1 MSGEAGHTPSAN
13 LVFHNS
19 AHTPSADLIFSLLPF
34 GIYSAIPLF
43 QFVAVA
49 VRRATATNV
58 AVHFGWAA
66 TVGKANTARLEWA
79 KNSAINAQQVAVW
92 GDPVA
97 LDVRCSLDWLAAAL
111 TDAFLGL
118 PWSEV
123 DSLSVSVAAAW
134 QETQPGRVVFTP
146 LGYLPTSQLFFHDAS
161 HRPVNSLLF
170 RQIKRIGPT
179 LALQA
184 REIVSWG
191 NPANLNSY
199 KANDWDRARP
209 NSVMS
214 LSSWAAPVPTDNTS
228 NLPWGDGQRL
238 WPSITPVEWT
248 SDTTPID
255 QNPAPPD
262 PDIAE
267 HYEMATDLTV
277 KDVATG
283 TALAVDGVAIS
294 LDIDS
299 FAWKLS
305 CRVLNSASMAL
316 CQPPAL
322 ISVAT
327 MVYEWQFVVESYTR
341 TRDMKMTWQLSASS
355 QSRQLDAPWVAP
367 ASHLQTTPINFKQAV
382 EACLPVGWAADWH
395 ASITDYTIPANA
407 WSYSGKTNKAAL
419 ADVLDAIGAVVVPD
433 LSAKTLHI
441 QPRYK
446 LAPWEYDGVGINP
459 DAIINQAMILSES
472 GEYRPGQTVNG
483 VWVSGSNDHGVI
495 VEVKR
500 AGTAG
505 DQLAEDV
512 YHDLI
517 TASTAGQ
524 QRGKQIIAAAGSK
537 TLVTLET
544 IITDEMASP
553 GLVLPGMMVEVQSDD
568 TWRGIVLSCDVKD
581 PGAARI
587 TQTLTIERSHLA

>member
-1 MSGEAGHTPSAN
+1 MTYRTSTPYRDNKRYRNGGGIYTVPALSQLYKLSAGRASKLDAAVSHPWAIVNAIIAASAVDWSSN
-13 LVFHNS
+13 KPIVVV
-19 AHTPSADLIFSLLPF
+19 AHTP
-34 GIYSAIPLF
+34 
-43 QFVAVA
+43 
-49 VRRATATNV
+49 
-58 AVHFGWAA
+58 
-66 TVGKANTARLEWA
+66 
-79 KNSAINAQQVAVW
+79 W
-92 GDPVA
+92 GE
-97 LDVRCSLDWLAAAL
+97 AAAL
-111 TDAFLGL
+111 LVASDLSWRLPDAVSPAYVLLWGKPTTVDPDHYAL
-118 PWSEV
+118 SWQDVVPLNTASNQPWAEV
-123 DSLSVSVAAAW
+123 Y
-134 QETQPGRVVFTP
+134 P
-146 LGYLPTSQLFFHDAS
+146 L
-161 HRPVNSLLF
+161 
-170 RQIKRIGPT
+170 
-179 LALQA
+179 
-184 REIVSWG
+184 
-191 NPANLNSY
+191 NPEADTGWRWINHHIY
-199 KANDWDRARP
+199 KAIYRNTGSYRDRKRYRALGGIDIALDGAT
-209 NSVMS
+209 V
-214 LSSWAAPVPTDNTS
+214 SSWAAPAPTDTAS
-228 NLPWGDGQRL
+228 NLPWGEGQRL
-238 WPSITPVEWT
+238 WPPITPVEWT

-283 TALAVDGVAIS
+283 TALSVDGVAIS

-322 ISVAT
+322 ISVST
-327 MVYEWQFVVESYTR
+327 MGYEWQFVVESYTR

-367 ASHLQTTPINFKQAV
+367 GTHLQTTPINFKQAV
-382 EACLPVGWAADWH
+382 EACLPAGWTADWH

-433 LSAKTLHI
+433 LSTKTLHI

-446 LAPWEYDGVGINP
+446 LAPWEYNDTGINP

-483 VWVSGSNDHGVI
+483 VWVSGSNDTGVV

-505 DQLAEDV
+505 DELAEDV

-587 TQTLTIERSHLA
+587 TQTLTIERSHLS